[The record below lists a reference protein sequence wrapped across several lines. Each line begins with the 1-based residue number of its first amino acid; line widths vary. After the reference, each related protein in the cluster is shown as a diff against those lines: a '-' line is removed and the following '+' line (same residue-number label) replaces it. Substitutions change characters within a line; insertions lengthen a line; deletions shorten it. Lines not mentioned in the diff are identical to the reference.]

1 MANQSISNDFLRKH
15 SMFGGFTDS
24 ELNIIQPLLETL
36 EFEQNS
42 KVLIQGEPNSRVYL
56 IVSGMVKV
64 TKHHLHHQN
73 EEREITRLQAGDSF
87 GEMELI
93 DIQNCA
99 ATITCLSD
107 VKTVSMSNYSLYKL
121 SKIDIHIYAM
131 LIMNLAR
138 DISRRLRATDSMLAL
153 VSK

>member
-1 MANQSISNDFLRKH
+1 
-15 SMFGGFTDS
+15 
-24 ELNIIQPLLETL
+24 
-36 EFEQNS
+36 
-42 KVLIQGEPNSRVYL
+42 
-56 IVSGMVKV
+56 
-64 TKHHLHHQN
+64 
-73 EEREITRLQAGDSF
+73 
-87 GEMELI
+87 MEVI
-93 DIQNCA
+93 DIQTCA
-99 ATITCLSD
+99 ASITCLSD